1 MDDDDVSE
9 EIEIIEYDDNV
20 NIIDRIVIQN
30 IHFVIYYVIRLL
42 RHLFESIKSELENEK
57 EEDEVED
64 IQIETKVVRSIR
76 RGCQISRLNDN

>member
-30 IHFVIYYVIRLL
+30 IY
-42 RHLFESIKSELENEK
+42 SI
-57 EEDEVED
+57 
-64 IQIETKVVRSIR
+64 T
-76 RGCQISRLNDN
+76 

>member
-30 IHFVIYYVIRLL
+30 IYEI
-42 RHLFESIKSELENEK
+42 
-57 EEDEVED
+57 
-64 IQIETKVVRSIR
+64 T
-76 RGCQISRLNDN
+76 

>member
-30 IHFVIYYVIRLL
+30 FYYI
-42 RHLFESIKSELENEK
+42 
-57 EEDEVED
+57 
-64 IQIETKVVRSIR
+64 T
-76 RGCQISRLNDN
+76 